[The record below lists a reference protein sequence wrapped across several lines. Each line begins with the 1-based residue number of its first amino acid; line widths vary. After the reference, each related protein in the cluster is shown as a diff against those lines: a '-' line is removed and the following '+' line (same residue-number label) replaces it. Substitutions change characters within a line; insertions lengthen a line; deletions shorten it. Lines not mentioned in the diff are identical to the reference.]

1 MPARLGLRGR
11 PSPWHPFPA
20 VSSRQPRQHQPR
32 GCRVTYWTA
41 ANALTILMAV
51 LEAFS
56 ETGEIKGLLTMNSY
70 RELDRWER
78 GEHVGGMTDELA
90 QNLTLGKPGV
100 G

>member
-1 MPARLGLRGR
+1 
-11 PSPWHPFPA
+11 
-20 VSSRQPRQHQPR
+20 
-32 GCRVTYWTA
+32 
-41 ANALTILMAV
+41 MAV

-100 G
+100 GQTRRPSLQCPRWAAKPCASGNTRLNV